1 MEMFT
6 YDFLST
12 LTGTVTATVLVV
24 EFLKELGPIKK
35 IPTRWVVFAVSEM
48 IVIITSI
55 ARGNFGIINL
65 PLYFLNG
72 LLVTTLAMGSWHLL
86 CYNLRDITVK
96 HRIYI
101 PPGRWKTLK

>member
-6 YDFLST
+6 YEFLST

-35 IPTRWVVFAVSEM
+35 IPTRWVVFAVSVM

-72 LLVTTLAMGSWHLL
+72 LLVTTSALGSWQLL
-86 CYNLRDITVK
+86 CDNLRGILFKSERHLPFVD
-96 HRIYI
+96 R
-101 PPGRWKTLK
+101 RN

>member
-24 EFLKELGPIKK
+24 EFLKELGPLKK
-35 IPTRWVVFAVSEM
+35 VPTRWVVFIVSEM

-55 ARGNFGIINL
+55 ARGEFGIINL

-72 LLVTTLAMGSWHLL
+72 LLVTTLAMGSWHLISD
-86 CYNLRDITVK
+86 NLRSILFK
-96 HRIYI
+96 SERQI
-101 PPGRWKTLK
+101 PFVDRRN